1 MFVIPIYIII
11 YIIEQYYN
19 FWLGR
24 SSYDERQID
33 ILKKNADERISPRI
47 RQTLLHW
54 GFDSS
59 KMKVQKNK

>member
-33 ILKKNADERISPRI
+33 ILKKM
-47 RQTLLHW
+47 Q
-54 GFDSS
+54 
-59 KMKVQKNK
+59 MKEFLQELDKHYYIGVLIVVK